1 MCGGCAQR
9 TATVPPPAELVH
21 SALLL
26 LLQVEAP
33 AFFPPSF
40 LYTQS
45 WEDPRADEP
54 HLQIADSDVC
64 LTLTSGGCN
73 SLHLC
78 INGARKVGWRAGG
91 WQLTQRP
98 LALRHLPGTLAAAAF
113 PTVF

>member
-1 MCGGCAQR
+1 VH
-9 TATVPPPAELVH
+9 TAAAVATAAAELLH
-21 SALLL
+21 SAM

-54 HLQIADSDVC
+54 HLQVSDSDVC

-73 SLHLC
+73 SLQLC
-78 INGARKVGWRAGG
+78 INGARKVGLGRGG
-91 WQLTQRP
+91 WQLHT
-98 LALRHLPGTLAAAAF
+98 LRVCL
-113 PTVF
+113 

>member
-1 MCGGCAQR
+1 MICPAQACA
-9 TATVPPPAELVH
+9 AAAAAAEMLHNAV
-21 SALLL
+21 

-40 LYTQS
+40 QYTQS

-54 HLQIADSDVC
+54 HLQVADSDVC

-78 INGARKVGWRAGG
+78 INGARKVWAGE
-91 WQLTQRP
+91 W
-98 LALRHLPGTLAAAAF
+98 
-113 PTVF
+113 

>member
-1 MCGGCAQR
+1 MICPAQACA
-9 TATVPPPAELVH
+9 AAAAAAEMLHNAV
-21 SALLL
+21 

-54 HLQIADSDVC
+54 HLQVADSDVC

-78 INGARKVGWRAGG
+78 INGARKVWAGE
-91 WQLTQRP
+91 W
-98 LALRHLPGTLAAAAF
+98 
-113 PTVF
+113 